1 MKFCR
6 KCGEELSTRDG
17 INTCPKGCKL
27 TKSNAAAQRKARHQA
42 MLDCGLVRVRGAMGG
57 VYYE

>member
-1 MKFCR
+1 MKFCK

-17 INTCPKGCKL
+17 VNVCPKGCKL
-27 TKSNAAAQRKARHQA
+27 TKSKAAAQRRARHDA
-42 MLDCGLVRVRGAMGG
+42 LTSLGLVRVRGAMGG

>member
-17 INTCPKGCKL
+17 ENVCPKGCKL
-27 TKSNAAAQRKARHQA
+27 TKSKARHQV
-42 MLDCGLVRVRGAMGG
+42 MIDMGLVRVRGAMGG